1 MVLLLE
7 TALRV
12 QSVIAVANAANDL
25 GNESEDDDEGDDDV
39 WADADEEEVVE
50 DWEDALDEESVIEN
64 ADGPNKTWTKND
76 GSRFPDSPAKFWVE
90 TETRPK
96 QLPVSPAKFWV
107 EAETR
112 PKQLPVSPAKFWVE
126 AETRPKQLPVS
137 FHNNCALPC
146 DFGAHYIC
154 TFLYDS
160 LWNSALVNHGDNIKI
175 AEYNFVECSKNPS
188 VAKFIKELF

>member
-1 MVLLLE
+1 MAPFLVLLLE

-12 QSVIAVANAANDL
+12 QSAIAFANAANDL

-39 WADADEEEVVE
+39 WVDAEGEAVE

-96 QLPVSPAKFWV
+96 QLPVS
-107 EAETR
+107 
-112 PKQLPVSPAKFWVE
+112 
-126 AETRPKQLPVS
+126 

-146 DFGAHYIC
+146 DFEPYLSLN
-154 TFLYDS
+154 TYS
-160 LWNSALVNHGDNIKI
+160 LWNSALVNYGDSIKI
-175 AEYNFVECSKNPS
+175 AEYKFV
-188 VAKFIKELF
+188 